1 MLRKIIG
8 GCFLLLLTCT
18 HVFASNDDAP
28 AWLRQA
34 ASASAPAYARDVS
47 AVVLLDEANTT
58 VSEDGRVTTTA
69 TYAVRILTN
78 EGRRYAVAAAGYAT
92 DSGKVRDIRAW
103 LIRPS
108 GQMKAYG
115 KSDVMDQAAAL
126 NDVYNEAR
134 VKIISAENEA
144 ETGAVF
150 GFQTTSESR
159 AFFNQTIWSFQE
171 LIPVLASRVTLTL
184 PAGWRANGTTFN
196 HQNVEPRVEGSAYTW
211 ELRNL
216 PPIELE
222 PASPSIVNL
231 APRVAIN
238 YAPPGSSTSA
248 SARAFANWNEVSRWY
263 TDLSDAQATPGDAL
277 AAKAHA
283 LTANSKTELERI
295 AAIGRYVQNLQ
306 YISIQIGAGRY
317 RPHAATEVF
326 AKSYGDCKDKANL
339 MRAML
344 KSIGIESYAVLIF
357 SGDPT
362 FVREEWASP
371 TQFNH
376 CIIAVKVTDA
386 TQAATIVQHAKLG
399 RLLIFDATDDDTPV
413 GFLPDHEQN
422 SFALIAAGDT
432 GSLMR
437 MPVALPEANKLE
449 RQTEAVLAADGG
461 LTATVRETAIGQAA
475 VNFRREFHH
484 LARPQYTKM
493 IEAWITRNANGA
505 SISKVEPVDSATFAD
520 NRFALAVD
528 FAAARYA
535 QLMNNRLL
543 VFKPA
548 IVSHRDSLSL
558 TNATRRAPIVL
569 EANAYTETV
578 RVQLPA
584 GFDVDELPDAVKVET
599 PFGSYIATYE
609 AKDGKLLFTRAL
621 IVRAATI
628 PADQYDAVRNFFA
641 HINAAEQAPV
651 VLAKK

>member
-1 MLRKIIG
+1 MLRKITG

-18 HVFASNDDAP
+18 HVFASNEDAP

-34 ASASAPAYARDVS
+34 ASASAPVYARDVP

-58 VSEDGRVTTTA
+58 VSEDGRITTTA

-78 EGRRYAVAAAGYAT
+78 EGRNFAVAAAGYET
-92 DSGKVRDIRAW
+92 DSGKVRDMRAW

-108 GQMKAYG
+108 GQTKAYG
-115 KSDVMDQAAAL
+115 KSDVMDRAAAL

-134 VKIISAENEA
+134 VKLISASDEA

-150 GFQTTSESR
+150 GYQTTSESR
-159 AFFNQTIWSFQE
+159 AFFNQTIWPFQE
-171 LIPVLASRVTLTL
+171 RLPVLASRVTLTL
-184 PAGWRANGTTFN
+184 PVGWHASGTTFN
-196 HQNVEPRVEGSAYTW
+196 HANVEPRVEGSAYTW

-216 PPIELE
+216 PPIEPE
-222 PASPSIVNL
+222 PASPSVENL
-231 APRVAIN
+231 APRLAIN
-238 YAPPGSSTSA
+238 YAPPGSASSVSA
-248 SARAFANWNEVSRWY
+248 KAFANWNQVSRWY
-263 TDLSDAQATPGDAL
+263 TDLSDAQTAPNDAL
-277 AAKAHA
+277 TAKARS

-317 RPHAATEVF
+317 RPHAAAEVF

-344 KSIGIESYAVLIF
+344 KSIGIESYPVLIF

-386 TQAATIVQHAKLG
+386 TQAATVVQHAKLG

-437 MPVALPEANKLE
+437 MPVASPEANKLE

-599 PFGSYIATYE
+599 PFGSYVATYE
-609 AKDGKLLFTRAL
+609 TKDGKLLFTRAL

-628 PADQYDAVRNFFA
+628 PANQYDAVRNFFA